1 MPVRWD
7 TDCLLL
13 TCRIQPRASRN
24 EFAGLLDG
32 DLKIRITAAPVDGE
46 ANRHLVRFL
55 AKAFGVPQQQ
65 VCIIRGGQG
74 RHKTVSIESP
84 QQYPEGISIPPH

>member
-1 MPVRWD
+1 MPLHWQGD
-7 TDCLLL
+7 HLLL

-32 DLKIRITAAPVDGE
+32 ALKIRITAAPVDGE

-55 AKAFGVPQQQ
+55 AKAFGVPQQH
-65 VCIIRGGQG
+65 VRIIRGEQG

-84 QQYPEGISIPPH
+84 QQYPEGVSIPPH